1 MSGILILGLLIA
13 GVVLV
18 FLRGPGRRM
27 LLGGMPGVRQRNAD
41 IAQLTDQSMRIG
53 GPFSDAEF
61 GGFGGAGRQV
71 D

>member
-13 GVVLV
+13 GVVFV

-27 LLGGMPGVRQRNAD
+27 LLGGMPGVHQRKVDVAR
-41 IAQLTDQSMRIG
+41 LTDRSLRIG

-61 GGFGGAGRQV
+61 GGFGGARRQS